1 MPLRV
6 TGLIRGFLQMLS
18 SPSADSMGRR
28 QRPGVIAQARVLV
41 ADALHRGSQDV
52 RFRFLIAGGFAT
64 MINWLVR
71 FPLDLVMPFAAAV
84 TLATITHMMCAFVLY
99 RTWVFPGSSRGTFE
113 QLRDFVL
120 VNLIGMTITIA
131 VAVALCECF
140 VSVDLAYS
148 IAAATAHM
156 LGIAAGAVA
165 TYLGHGRVTF
175 R

>member
-6 TGLIRGFLQMLS
+6 AGLIRSFRQNLS
-18 SPSADSMGRR
+18 SPMADEIGPRR
-28 QRPGVIAQARVLV
+28 RNGLAQARAMV
-41 ADALHRGSQDV
+41 AVALLRGRQDV
-52 RFRFLIAGGFAT
+52 RFRFLVAGGFAT
-64 MINWLVR
+64 MINLLIR

-84 TLATITHMMCAFVLY
+84 TLATLTHMVCAFVLY

-120 VNLIGMTITIA
+120 VNLIGMAITVA
-131 VAVALCECF
+131 VAIALCECF
-140 VSVDLAYS
+140 VSVDLTYS
-148 IAAATAHM
+148 IAAATAHIM
-156 LGIAAGAVA
+156 GIAAGAVA